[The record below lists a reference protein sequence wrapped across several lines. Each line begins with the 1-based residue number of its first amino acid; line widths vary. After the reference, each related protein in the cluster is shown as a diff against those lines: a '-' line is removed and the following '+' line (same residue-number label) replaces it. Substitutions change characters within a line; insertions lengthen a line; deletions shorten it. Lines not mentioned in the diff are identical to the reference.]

1 MKLCTKTKFQLNT
14 LGENSSN
21 SCNQEMGS
29 NHTVHIITYKF

>member
-1 MKLCTKTKFQLNT
+1 MKISTKTKFKLNT
-14 LGENSSN
+14 LVGNSSN